1 MSPTSTAQFGA
12 ETATTGRFVRQ
23 ANRFTNR
30 ITADGSSGYP
40 VEAGRY
46 RLYVSLACPW
56 AQRTLIVREL
66 LGLTEALPV
75 TVVDPIRDESGWRFT
90 LDADSRDPASG
101 AQYLSELYLGSDPD
115 YAGRVTVP
123 CIWDTQTRQLVTND
137 YPQITLDLS
146 TEWTALQASGAPE
159 LYPQSLRAEM
169 DPLIDE
175 IFTDVNNGVYRAG
188 FASSQEAYEEAYDG
202 LFARLDV
209 LEQRLGGRRYL
220 MGDAL
225 TEVDVRLWTTM
236 ARFDSVYYGHFKCNR
251 KRLVDYPELWDW
263 TRHLYQQPAFRD
275 TTDFDHIK
283 RHYHCTHDKLN
294 PTRILPKGPD
304 IDWEAPTGR

>member
-1 MSPTSTAQFGA
+1 MKTAQFSA
-12 ETATTGRFVRQ
+12 ETAPTGRFVRQ
-23 ANRFTNR
+23 PNRFTDR
-30 ITADGSSGYP
+30 ITADGSGGFP
-40 VEAGRY
+40 AEAGRY

-75 TVVDPIRDESGWRFT
+75 TVVDPIRDEAGWRFT
-90 LDADSRDPASG
+90 LDADGRDPASG
-101 AQYLSELYLGSDPD
+101 AQFLSELYLGTDSD

-123 CIWDTQTRQLVTND
+123 CIWDTQTRRLVTND

-146 TEWTALQASGAPE
+146 TEWTALHAAGAPE
-159 LYPQSLRAEM
+159 LYPEPLRAEM
-169 DPLIDE
+169 DRLIGE

-209 LEQRLGGRRYL
+209 LEERLSGRRYL
-220 MGDAL
+220 MGDEL

-263 TRHLYQQPAFRD
+263 TRHLYQQPAFRS

-304 IDWEAPTGR
+304 IDWEAPTRR